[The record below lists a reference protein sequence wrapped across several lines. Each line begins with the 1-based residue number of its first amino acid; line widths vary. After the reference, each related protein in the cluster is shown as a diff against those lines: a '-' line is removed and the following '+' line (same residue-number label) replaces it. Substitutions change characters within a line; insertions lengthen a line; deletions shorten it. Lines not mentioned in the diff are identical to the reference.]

1 MKQAIAPLLHLQNPI
16 DQISVTHLIRK
27 NQCSLQP
34 VPLQLGSEFGFP
46 EGDYTEMQ
54 IHASGQRDEVPC
66 VDSHHHLIVGEGVGK
81 HSGIV
86 SAREPNVHS
95 SLSRNT

>member
-16 DQISVTHLIRK
+16 DQISVARLIRK
-27 NQCSLQP
+27 KQCSLQP

-46 EGDYTEMQ
+46 EGDHTGMQ
-54 IHASGQRDEVPC
+54 IHISGQRDEVPY
-66 VDSHHHLIVGEGVGK
+66 VD
-81 HSGIV
+81 
-86 SAREPNVHS
+86 S